1 MSGAPIGHVGLPSS
15 LRGSLDGGSGSL
27 PRPLTSFIGRERELA
42 EARRLLAGTCLL
54 TLTGPGGSGKT
65 RLSIELAA
73 GAACDYPD
81 GVYFV
86 RLAPVRDPG
95 LVPSSIAQGIG
106 LPDSRDRPLVEHLV
120 SYLRGRKLLIVLD
133 NFEHLLPAAS
143 VVAELLGGAGR
154 LRIVVS
160 SRAPLR
166 VSGEQECPV
175 LPLAVPDELAQ
186 GGLAPVAACES
197 VRLFAARAAA
207 VAPGFAV
214 DEQNAAAVARIV
226 RRLDGLPLAIEL
238 AAARVKLLPPE
249 AICGRLE
256 HSLGLLTG
264 GSRDLPQRQRT
275 LRATIEWSYDLL
287 GEEARGLLAACS
299 VFRGGVPL
307 DVIESVCAQAHAG
320 LAVLDGLQELVDQSL
335 LRQLPA
341 PGPPRY
347 LMLETI
353 REFAAERLAGA
364 PEAARLRGAHAEA
377 FLALAETAGHPP
389 AGQGERE
396 WLERLDV
403 EHDNIR
409 AAIDWFH
416 QQDPA
421 AALRLA
427 AAMSWFWA
435 LHGHYTEGRRRLRQL
450 LGLVSGKD
458 TVQVRALNGAAW
470 LALSQGDYIDA
481 DRLLGQSTELSRRLS
496 DKAGGGM
503 AAVFRCRSM
512 LSSGRYAEAAPY
524 AERGYALLT
533 EAGDRPGVA
542 VALYFLALNA
552 QFTGKLEAACGL
564 HERCVALCRELGFD
578 SVGARALQNI
588 GITRLELGDLTAAR
602 TALQEGLPASVAVG
616 DRFIIPIGLSGFAG
630 LAAKTGR
637 HRAALRLAGAAEAYR
652 DTYESTTPEPLR
664 VYLEGWLA
672 PALTTAG
679 AAAARLLAG
688 GRQMTLTAALEYAL
702 ADEPEE
708 ALRPSLRQALTRRE
722 TEVAMLAARGLTNRD
737 IAARL
742 YLSVRTVEAHIDH
755 ILTKLGFR
763 TRTQLAAWAHQEG
776 PLAGQENT

>member
-1 MSGAPIGHVGLPSS
+1 MSGASIGHVGRQSS

-27 PRPLTSFIGRERELA
+27 PRLLTSFIGRERELA
-42 EARRLLAGTCLL
+42 EARRLLAGSCLL

-65 RLSIELAA
+65 RLSIELAT
-73 GAACDYPD
+73 GAAGDYPD

-143 VVAELLGGAGR
+143 VVAELLSGAGH

-166 VSGEQECPV
+166 VSGEQEYPV
-175 LPLAVPDELAQ
+175 LPLSLPDEQAQ
-186 GGLAPVAACES
+186 GGLALVAACES

-214 DEQNAAAVARIV
+214 DERNAAAVAQIV

-256 HSLGLLTG
+256 HSLRLLTG
-264 GSRDLPQRQRT
+264 GSRDLPRRQRT

-287 GEEARGLLAACS
+287 GEQARGLLAACS

-307 DVIESVCAQAHAG
+307 DVIESIYAEPSAG
-320 LAVLDGLQELVDQSL
+320 MTVLDRLQELADHSL

-347 LMLETI
+347 LVLETI
-353 REFAAERLAGA
+353 REFAAECLAGM
-364 PEAARLRGAHAEA
+364 PQAARLRGAHAEA
-377 FLALAETAGHPP
+377 FLAVAETAGHPL

-409 AAIDWFH
+409 AAIDWYH
-416 QQDPA
+416 QEDPA

-435 LHGHYTEGRRRLRQL
+435 LHGHYTEGRQRLRQL
-450 LGLVSGKD
+450 LGLVPGED
-458 TVQVRALNGAAW
+458 TMRVRALNGAAW
-470 LALSQGDYIDA
+470 LALSQGDYPDA
-481 DRLLGQSTELSRRLS
+481 DRLLGESTVLSRRLS
-496 DKAGGGM
+496 DQAGEGM
-503 AAVFRCRSM
+503 SAVFRCRSM

-542 VALYFLALNA
+542 VALFFLALNA

-564 HERCVALCRELGFD
+564 HERCVGLCRELGFD
-578 SVGARALQNI
+578 SVGARSLQNI
-588 GITRLELGDLTAAR
+588 GVIRLELGDLTAAR
-602 TALQEGLPASVAVG
+602 TALQEGLRASVALG
-616 DRFIIPIGLSGFAG
+616 DRFFIPIGLSGFAG
-630 LAAKTGR
+630 LAAKTGKYR
-637 HRAALRLAGAAEAYR
+637 MALRLAGAAEAYR
-652 DTYESTTPEPLR
+652 DTYESVTPEPLR

-679 AAAARLLAG
+679 AATARLLAA

-702 ADEPEE
+702 ADEPGEVR
-708 ALRPSLRQALTRRE
+708 RPGPRQALTRRE

-737 IAARL
+737 IATRL
-742 YLSVRTVEAHIDH
+742 YLSVRTVEVHIDH

-763 TRTQLAAWAHQEG
+763 TRTQLAAWVHEEG
-776 PLAGQENT
+776 PLAGQEDT

>member
-1 MSGAPIGHVGLPSS
+1 MSGASIGHAGVEPSS
-15 LRGSLDGGSGSL
+15 RGSLDGGSGRL

-42 EARRLLAGTCLL
+42 EARRLLAGSCLL

-73 GAACDYPD
+73 GAAGDYPD

-106 LPDSRDRPLVEHLV
+106 LPDPRDRPLLEHLV
-120 SYLRGRKLLIVLD
+120 SYLRDRKLLIVLD
-133 NFEHLLPAAS
+133 NFEHLLAAAS
-143 VVAELLGGAGR
+143 VVAELLSGADG

-175 LPLAVPDELAQ
+175 PPLALPDEQAQ
-186 GGLAPVAACES
+186 VTLGSVAACES
-197 VRLFAARAAA
+197 VRLFAERATAI
-207 VAPGFAV
+207 APGFAV
-214 DEQNAAAVARIV
+214 DERNAAAVAQIV

-238 AAARVKLLPPE
+238 AAARVKLLPPQ
-249 AICGRLE
+249 AIWGRLE
-256 HSLGLLTG
+256 HSLRLLTG
-264 GSRDLPQRQRT
+264 GSRDLPPRQRT

-287 GEEARGLLAACS
+287 GEQARGLLAACS

-307 DVIESVCAQAHAG
+307 DVIESVCAEAHAG
-320 LAVLDGLQELVDQSL
+320 MAVLDGLQELVDHSL
-335 LRQLPA
+335 LRQLPV

-353 REFAAERLAGA
+353 REFAAERLAGTPA
-364 PEAARLRGAHAEA
+364 AARVRGAHADA
-377 FLALAETAGHPP
+377 FLALAEPAGRPL

-396 WLERLDV
+396 WLERLAV

-409 AAIDWFH
+409 AAIDWYH
-416 QQDPA
+416 QQDPP

-427 AAMSWFWA
+427 ASMSWFWA
-435 LHGHYTEGRRRLRQL
+435 LHGHYTEGRQRLRQL
-450 LGLVSGKD
+450 LGLVSGEN
-458 TVQVRALNGAAW
+458 TVRVQALNGAAW
-470 LALSQGDYIDA
+470 LALSQGDYPDA
-481 DRLLGQSTELSRRLS
+481 DRLLGESSELSRGLN
-496 DKAGGGM
+496 DKAGEGM
-503 AAVFRCRSM
+503 AAVFGCRRM

-524 AERGYALLT
+524 GERGYALLT

-542 VALYFLALNA
+542 VALFFLALNA
-552 QFTGKLEAACGL
+552 QFTGELAAACGL

-578 SVGARALQNI
+578 SIGARSLQNI

-602 TALQEGLPASVAVG
+602 TALREGLPASVAVG
-616 DRFIIPIGLSGFAG
+616 DRFIIPIGLAGFAG
-630 LAAKTGR
+630 LAAKAGKPR
-637 HRAALRLAGAAEAYR
+637 RALRLAGASESCR
-652 DTYESTTPEPLR
+652 DAYESAMPEPLR

-672 PALTTAG
+672 PALKTADG
-679 AAAARLLAG
+679 AAARLIAE
-688 GRQMTLTAALEYAL
+688 GRQMTVSAALEYAL
-702 ADEPEE
+702 ADDPGE
-708 ALRPSLRQALTRRE
+708 AWRPGPWQALTRRE
-722 TEVAMLAARGLTNRD
+722 TEVAMLAAQGLTNRD

-742 YLSVRTVEAHIDH
+742 YLSVRTVEVHVDH

-776 PLAGQENT
+776 LLAEDT